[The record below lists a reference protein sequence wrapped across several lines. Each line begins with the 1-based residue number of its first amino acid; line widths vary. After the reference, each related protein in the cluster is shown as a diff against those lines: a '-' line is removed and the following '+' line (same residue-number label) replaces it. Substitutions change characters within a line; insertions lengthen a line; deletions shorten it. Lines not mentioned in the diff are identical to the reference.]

1 MKGDY
6 DRVILGR
13 DAIYTTDCEVT
24 GINNNILVCGGSG
37 SGKTMSISEPC
48 MLEAMNSSLVVT
60 VTKRRIVDKYKQLFR
75 SRGYV
80 VEDMNYIDPEEST
93 VSFDPIRYIKDC
105 TDITYVA
112 RSIMLA
118 NPQKQG
124 SSRDPYW
131 DEAAASLL
139 CAEISYVIMTNEKAT
154 FADVIDAHMRLK
166 IAPDDEGIKT
176 TLDDEF
182 EEIRKEYPGSFA
194 IDNWKTFCILP
205 RTTAGCVLGTLT
217 SALNAVFTPEL
228 CEMIR
233 DIPPVD
239 FKGLAQRKTVLF
251 VSTSAVNPVL
261 HNYVNI
267 FYARMFRELFEFAEK
282 RPDGR
287 LPVPTRIICD
297 DFATGSRIMNF
308 PEYISV
314 FREGGISVTLLVQSE
329 SQLEKIYGSNDA
341 TTIINNCDTYIYLGG
356 MDINT
361 AKHISERLDAPL
373 NDVLNMP
380 IGREFIFR
388 RGQKPIVTQ
397 RYDIRSNTLYN
408 EITDRRGGRYEK
420 RNI

>member
-154 FADVIDAHMRLK
+154 FADVIDTHMRLK

-176 TLDDEF
+176 T
-182 EEIRKEYPGSFA
+182 
-194 IDNWKTFCILP
+194 
-205 RTTAGCVLGTLT
+205 
-217 SALNAVFTPEL
+217 
-228 CEMIR
+228 
-233 DIPPVD
+233 
-239 FKGLAQRKTVLF
+239 
-251 VSTSAVNPVL
+251 
-261 HNYVNI
+261 
-267 FYARMFRELFEFAEK
+267 
-282 RPDGR
+282 
-287 LPVPTRIICD
+287 
-297 DFATGSRIMNF
+297 
-308 PEYISV
+308 
-314 FREGGISVTLLVQSE
+314 
-329 SQLEKIYGSNDA
+329 
-341 TTIINNCDTYIYLGG
+341 
-356 MDINT
+356 
-361 AKHISERLDAPL
+361 
-373 NDVLNMP
+373 
-380 IGREFIFR
+380 
-388 RGQKPIVTQ
+388 
-397 RYDIRSNTLYN
+397 
-408 EITDRRGGRYEK
+408 
-420 RNI
+420 